1 MSIQQGE
8 VQRRAP
14 GEEQPQAPGRV
25 GDTQMASSSD
35 KMGLGVLVGTKLKG
49 VSNVPLLLRKLIVFL
64 AASGKL
70 SPAGQDFWPFWNS
83 EHHPRGDSTA
93 FGQPLPVL
101 HHLHSTE
108 VLPEGQKEQPVFQ
121 FVPKQSQSGVFEI
134 MASLAISVKGI
145 ETEKYKKAQT
155 HPI

>member
-70 SPAGQDFWPFWNS
+70 SPAGQDFCLSGILNIIQEETP
-83 EHHPRGDSTA
+83 
-93 FGQPLPVL
+93 QPLGSL
-101 HHLHSTE
+101 RQCSITCTA
-108 VLPEGQKEQPVFQ
+108 QKCFLRARRNSLCS

>member
-8 VQRRAP
+8 VQRPAP
-14 GEEQPQAPGRV
+14 GEEQPQAPGHV
-25 GDTQMASSSD
+25 KDTQMASSSD
-35 KMGLGVLVGTKLKG
+35 EMGLGVLVDTKLKG
-49 VSNVPLLLRKLIVFL
+49 VSNVPLLLRKLIAFL

-101 HHLHSTE
+101 HHLHSKE
-108 VLPEGQKEQPVFQ
+108 VLPDVQMELLVIQ
-121 FVPKQSQSGVFEI
+121 FVLT
-134 MASLAISVKGI
+134 AS
-145 ETEKYKKAQT
+145 
-155 HPI
+155 HPATGHN